1 MSTGASLI
9 LIAVFS
15 AIVFVVYKIHQKQKW
30 KLVGEIIGGLFA
42 LGLLIGAGIY
52 AYYWYENLP
61 YEATQL
67 GKVSLD
73 MTPVEV
79 TLELGKPDQDF
90 IDDNGVKRFLYIDYG
105 STYDYQI
112 KFEKDNSGTERVVVV
127 CSEDYI
133 NDIFGLGVYNP
144 ESKIINKLGKPT
156 NISVNKDGL
165 LKFISYSKW
174 KVAFVIEKGDVKA
187 TCITKTGK
195 VAFNEEYQ

>member
-9 LIAVFS
+9 LIAIFS
-15 AIVFVVYKIHQKQKW
+15 AIGFVVYKIHQKQKW
-30 KLVGEIIGGLFA
+30 KLVGKIIGGLFV
-42 LGLLIGAGIY
+42 LGLLIGAGTY

-90 IDDNGVKRFLYIDYG
+90 TEDNGVRRFLYIDYG

-112 KFEKDNSGTERVVVV
+112 KFEKDSSGIERVTVA

-133 NDIFGLGVYNP
+133 NDIFGLGVYDQ
-144 ESKIINKLGKPT
+144 ESKIIQKLGEPT
-156 NISVNKDGL
+156 NTSVNKEGL
-165 LKFISYSKW
+165 LKFVSYSKW
-174 KVAFVIEKGDVKA
+174 KVAFMIEKGAVKA
-187 TCITKTGK
+187 TCVTKTGK
-195 VAFNEEYQ
+195 VGFIEEYK